1 MITSIQIGEKIA
13 IARKL
18 KNMSQSDVA
27 NRMFLTTQ
35 AIGKWERGE
44 SIPDAVTFVKLSE
57 VLGVE
62 LNFFIGKESQPNAE
76 IETPHDCEN
85 LKKQERN
92 MSGGSW
98 ANADFSGL
106 KDIGEKF
113 SGANIENCQFIKAD
127 LSNLTVRGN
136 NIQDSD
142 FSDANMSGSY
152 FKGCNIQNCVF
163 ASCNMSRSE
172 NHSSSIGKCNFDDAD
187 LSGAIFSHCNLEKIS
202 VVGVKWSN
210 MAFRATALTNIDFSG
225 EMTGCS
231 FEGLTRPTRVVF
243 RNAVM
248 RNTFFKN
255 CNLKKLRFENVCA
268 DAITLAFLK
277 NSNADISEI
286 KVMN

>member
-27 NRMFLTTQ
+27 NRMSLTTQ

-44 SIPDAVTFVKLSE
+44 SVPDAVTFVKLSE
-57 VLGVE
+57 ALGVE
-62 LNFFIGKESQPNAE
+62 LNFFIGKESRPNPE
-76 IETPHDCEN
+76 TETPHDCEN

-92 MSGGSW
+92 MSGGNW
-98 ANADFSGL
+98 INADFSGL

-113 SGANIENCQFIKAD
+113 SGANITNCKFIKAD

-152 FKGCNIQNCVF
+152 FKGCNIRNCVF
-163 ASCNMSRSE
+163 ANCNMNRSK
-172 NHSSSIGKCNFDDAD
+172 NHNSNIEKCNFDDAD
-187 LSGAIFSHCNLEKIS
+187 FSDVVFSHCNLEKIS
-202 VVGVKWSN
+202 VVGAKWKN
-210 MAFRATALTNIDFSG
+210 TVFRVTAFTDIDFSG

-243 RNAVM
+243 RNTVM
-248 RNTFFKN
+248 RNTFLKN

-268 DAITLAFLK
+268 DTITLAFLK

-286 KVMN
+286 KVID